1 MRAVID
7 GGTIGSRE
15 ALHRALRET
24 LSLPEWYGK
33 NLDALYDCLT
43 DLREPVELEVTNA
56 TKLCESLGGYALAL
70 LHVLRDSEREN
81 ENLTVSWQE

>member
-7 GGTIGSRE
+7 GGTIDSRE

-24 LSLPEWYGK
+24 LSLPKWYGK

-43 DLREPVELEVTNA
+43 DLREPTELAVTNA
-56 TKLCESLGGYALAL
+56 AKLCERLGGYALAL

>member
-15 ALHRALRET
+15 ALHRALREM

-43 DLREPVELEVTNA
+43 DPREPVELEVTNA
-56 TKLCESLGGYALAL
+56 AKLCESLGGYALAL

>member
-7 GGTIGSRE
+7 GGTIDSRE
-15 ALHRALRET
+15 ALHRVLQEQ
-24 LSLPEWYGK
+24 LSLPAWYGK

-43 DLREPVELEVTNA
+43 DLHEPVELAVTNA
-56 TKLCESLGGYALAL
+56 ARLRESLGGYALAL
-70 LHVLRDSEREN
+70 LHVLLDSEREN